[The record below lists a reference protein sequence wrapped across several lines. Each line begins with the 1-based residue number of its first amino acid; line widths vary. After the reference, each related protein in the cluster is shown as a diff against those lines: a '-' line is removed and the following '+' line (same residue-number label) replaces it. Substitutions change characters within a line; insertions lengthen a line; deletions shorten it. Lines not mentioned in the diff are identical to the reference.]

1 MQVGRPVLGIGPNH
15 AEVRNIIEECGLGIW
30 RESTDIAGIQEGIE
44 LAKSGQIPF
53 NPMPNLIARYS
64 AERMAQDT
72 ADLLNKVV
80 ETKGVHS

>member
-1 MQVGRPVLGIGPNH
+1 
-15 AEVRNIIEECGLGIW
+15 
-30 RESTDIAGIQEGIE
+30 
-44 LAKSGQIPF
+44 
-53 NPMPNLIARYS
+53 MPNLIARYS